1 MEIDPEFWT
10 TGDADR
16 PELQA
21 SIYNIQRRDVVFNFQ
36 GEASLCFS
44 RNGKFF
50 YADGEIGLDDQP
62 ENYLYILLQKEENL
76 ECEIDY
82 VADPEERVIPSSN
95 GDDGCKYVGAV
106 KWTRFGE
113 IDTFKWNETLE
124 EWK

>member
-1 MEIDPEFWT
+1 M
-10 TGDADR
+10 
-16 PELQA
+16 
-21 SIYNIQRRDVVFNFQ
+21 
-36 GEASLCFS
+36 
-44 RNGKFF
+44 
-50 YADGEIGLDDQP
+50 
-62 ENYLYILLQKEENL
+62 
-76 ECEIDY
+76 CEIDY